1 MKVIERKRPLNRL
14 IEMMHNGRIK
24 IITGIRRCG
33 KSFLLSRLFKEHLH
47 QQGVR
52 DDQIIEVA
60 LDKKQYESMRNPNTV
75 VAGTGCPG
83 TA

>member
-1 MKVIERKRPLNRL
+1 MKIIERKRPLNRL
-14 IEMMHNGRIK
+14 IEMMHNDRIK
-24 IITGIRRCG
+24 IITEIRRCG

-60 LDKKQYESMRNPNTV
+60 LNKKQYESFALGR
-75 VAGTGCPG
+75 
-83 TA
+83 